1 MTANHATLWNL
12 LTQLLELK
20 RRRRELNAE
29 IREVQEQL
37 DAVVSGEAPDD
48 KQTGLFEGSG

>member
-20 RRRRELNAE
+20 RRRRALNAE

-37 DAVVSGEAPDD
+37 DAVVTGEPLDD
-48 KQTGLFEGSG
+48 KQTGLFEGGE